1 MIIQIIDPRKGIF
14 VLNGS
19 LVDRTVILDQ
29 TVRSVLLLHKE
40 RRCSPSRGTWTNET
54 LAKRFVDFLLKL
66 KEFVRRHLVGSF
78 GDRNGAWFQVDD
90 ELDSPGRGYSWK
102 FFWKYVLEVA
112 NDWNLFNSLKR
123 CRVQRIQ
130 SIKSC
135 FSVLN
140 KLSMVGYNL
149 I

>member
-1 MIIQIIDPRKGIF
+1 MR
-14 VLNGS
+14 
-19 LVDRTVILDQ
+19 
-29 TVRSVLLLHKE
+29 
-40 RRCSPSRGTWTNET
+40 W
-54 LAKRFVDFLLKL
+54 
-66 KEFVRRHLVGSF
+66 HLVGSF
-78 GDRNGAWFQVDD
+78 GNRNGAWFQVDD
-90 ELDSPGRGYSWK
+90 ELDGPGRGYSWK

-140 KLSMVGYNL
+140 KLSMVGYYL
-149 I
+149 IRRV